1 MAELRFSRPLPPVH
15 RALGWTAM
23 LGTPIATITA
33 VVLVF
38 WGFVTWD
45 EVILRLAAASPF
57 GNPGPVVLVA
67 IALGSAMSGPVLFVT
82 GYLRWL
88 QRRFGEATVED
99 GFVVFRSPF
108 AGTSQAPLVGI
119 EHREPTRFG
128 LRVKPA
134 HFSAWV
140 LLPADGLPAAHGVIA
155 TLDELEHRARIAPP
169 LTELAALPEESPI
182 RLEGWAEGELRLSWP
197 LIRAARVRRVWLF
210 ALATLPV
217 YGLGLLF
224 LPGLLL
230 NGRRRNRLRLSE
242 SHLSLRGVVFAGGS
256 CDLQRDQIEG
266 IECSS
271 SMVWATVGGR
281 RTDLLDQQALPEAD
295 VRWLYRLL
303 VAWHAGTLELG
314 TASG

>member
-1 MAELRFSRPLPPVH
+1 MAELRYSRPLPRVH
-15 RALGWTAM
+15 RALGWAAM
-23 LGTPIATITA
+23 LGTPLATIAA
-33 VVLVF
+33 VVVVF

-45 EVILRLAAASPF
+45 EAILRLAAASPF
-57 GNPGPVVLVA
+57 GNPGPLTLIA
-67 IALGSAMSGPVLFVT
+67 IALASAMSGPLLFVT

-88 QRRFGEATVED
+88 QRRFGEATIED

-108 AGTSQAPLVGI
+108 GGTTQAPLAGI
-119 EHREPTRFG
+119 EQRHPTRFG

-140 LLPADGLPAAHGVIA
+140 LLPADGLSAAHGVIA

-169 LTELAALPEESPI
+169 LTEPAALPEESRI
-182 RLEGWAEGELRLSWP
+182 RLEGQAESELRLSWP
-197 LIRAARVRRVWLF
+197 LIRAERARRVWLF
-210 ALATLPV
+210 TLATLPV
-217 YGLGLLF
+217 YGLGLIF

-230 NGRRRNRLRLSE
+230 NGRRRNQLRLSE
-242 SHLSLRGVVFAGGS
+242 SQLSLRGVPFAGGS
-256 CDLQRDQIEG
+256 CDLQREQVDG
-266 IECSS
+266 IECASF
-271 SMVWATVGGR
+271 MVWATVGGR

-314 TASG
+314 RG